1 MRSDPSDLG
10 AGVPP
15 SLVPLPARP
24 SRGRDET
31 LGGAG
36 GLGGETTTLEPQA
49 AIPAPRTDVV
59 AEDARRL
66 KPRILGVERHVGVC
80 G

>member
-1 MRSDPSDLG
+1 MAL
-10 AGVPP
+10 
-15 SLVPLPARP
+15 
-24 SRGRDET
+24 

-36 GLGGETTTLEPQA
+36 GLGGETPTLEPQA

-66 KPRILGVERHVGVC
+66 KPRVLRVERHVGAC